1 MKKSIKKIKMKKLLI
16 FSTLLLADICFAS
29 APILEEVKKTFKQ
42 SYTINGNTVIEIS
55 NKYGEVKFE
64 DTPGNTISIT
74 VVATVKASSK
84 SRSEEALSNINVIFS
99 GTSNLVS
106 AKTEIE
112 QTKSSWSSW
121 FGSDNISYRIDYYIK
136 CPSKQVINVT
146 NKYGNII
153 LPTWNNKA
161 NITVAYGGLNAPKV
175 VGPLTV
181 TDSYSD
187 LIIGDVAGA
196 LTIKSKYSEYE
207 LGSARS
213 LSMIMDYGDLKATSL
228 GNANIDVDYSDIEI
242 GKMNDLTVD
251 CDYSDIIVSSCGD
264 FIANGDYSD
273 FVLGALSKSLTS
285 TQRYGSLK
293 VTNAIQ
299 ATGPIKVNGSYT
311 DVSITGV
318 DDYTLTFSGRYCT
331 PNVGAGFNYTLKD
344 KSGSSYSL
352 NGKSGSGKIPVNVSM
367 SYGSFNFR

>member
-187 LIIGDVAGA
+187 LIIGDVVGA

-242 GKMNDLTVD
+242 GKMNDLTID
-251 CDYSDIIVSSCGD
+251 CDYSDIMVSSCGD

-311 DVSITGV
+311 EVSITGV